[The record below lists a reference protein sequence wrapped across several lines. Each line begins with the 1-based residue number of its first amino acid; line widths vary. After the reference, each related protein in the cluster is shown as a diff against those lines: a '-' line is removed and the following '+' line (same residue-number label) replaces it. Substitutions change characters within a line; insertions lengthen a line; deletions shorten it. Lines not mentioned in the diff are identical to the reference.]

1 MREQRLERRVVIAPV
16 VESRR
21 SAGADLRGDTYAG
34 RRQSLQWLAAW
45 AGNWPAAPETRM
57 AYRLGVDVGG
67 TFTDLVLAG
76 PDGRALTRKVLSSTG
91 NYADAIVRG
100 ARDLMAAAG
109 IGAADVGELI
119 HGTTVATNA
128 ILERRGA
135 RTGLLTTA
143 GFRDLL
149 EIGRLRLARLYDID
163 FERPAP
169 LVPRRWRREV
179 TERLGPQGEVLV
191 PLDPESVRSAVDLLV
206 REGVE
211 AIAIAFLH
219 AYASDAHEQAVAAIV
234 RQRAPGVL
242 LTLSSE
248 ILPEVREF
256 ERTSTAVT
264 NAYVMPVMSRYLGS
278 LETELRGL
286 GVGAPILVMQS
297 NGGVM
302 TAASGRRR
310 PVHVIESG
318 PAAGVIATAELAR
331 RIGQPNA
338 ISIDMGGTTAKAS
351 VIEGGALKRT
361 GEFEIG
367 GAVSQGSR
375 LNRGS
380 GFLLRVPAIDIA
392 EVGAGGG
399 SIVRVDDAGQLHVGP
414 RSAGAIPGPACY
426 GQGGKEAT
434 LTDAN
439 VVLGYLHPER
449 LPSGLALDARR
460 ARDAIAEQVA
470 RPLDLPLVGA
480 AHGVY
485 LVGCARMA
493 RAVRA
498 VTIERGRDARDFV
511 LIAFGGNGPLF
522 AAEMARSLGIGT
534 VLVPPAPGV
543 FSAVGLLE
551 ADSEHHLV
559 RSVLRPL
566 SVDTI
571 EAVGVALQALER
583 EAEALLR
590 AEGYREPVATERAVD
605 LKYAGQ
611 SFELTIPLPRVWRGA
626 GGVDALAAAFAKEHE
641 RTYGHAAPGDPIQ
654 VVNLRV
660 TARLARPAARRA
672 VRIASGRTATIGG
685 SRDAHFGKG
694 HGTLATPVL
703 AREDLDARPRPGPLL
718 VDEYDA
724 TTLVPPGA
732 TAFLDPHGNILVA
745 TGARA

>member
-1 MREQRLERRVVIAPV
+1 V
-16 VESRR
+16 
-21 SAGADLRGDTYAG
+21 
-34 RRQSLQWLAAW
+34 
-45 AGNWPAAPETRM
+45 
-57 AYRLGVDVGG
+57 
-67 TFTDLVLAG
+67 LVG
-76 PDGRALTRKVLSSTG
+76 PDGHAHARKVLSSTG
-91 NYADAIVRG
+91 DYAAAIVRG
-100 ARDLMAAAG
+100 ASELLSAAG
-109 IGAADVGELI
+109 VSPGDLAELI

-179 TERLGPQGEVLV
+179 VERLGPGGEVLR
-191 PLDPESVRSAVDLLV
+191 PLDRESVRDAVTLLTQ
-206 REGVE
+206 EGVE
-211 AIAIAFLH
+211 SIAIAFLH
-219 AYASDAHEQAVAAIV
+219 AYASGAHEQAAAALV
-234 RQRAPGVL
+234 REAAPHVM

-278 LETELRGL
+278 LETELRRL

-331 RIGQPNA
+331 RIGRPNA

-351 VIEGGALKRT
+351 VIEGGELKRT

-367 GAVSQGSR
+367 GALSQGSR

-414 RSAGAIPGPACY
+414 RSAGAVPGPACY
-426 GQGGKEAT
+426 AQGGKDAT

-439 VVLGYLHPER
+439 VVLGYLHAER
-449 LPSGLALDARR
+449 LPSGLALDAALARR
-460 ARDAIAEQVA
+460 AIDEQVA
-470 RPLDLPLVGA
+470 RPLGLDLDRA

-498 VTIERGRDARDFV
+498 VTIERGRDAREFALV
-511 LIAFGGNGPLF
+511 AFGGNGPLF
-522 AAEMARSLGIGT
+522 AAEMARSLGIAT

-551 ADSEHHLV
+551 AETEHHLV

-566 SVDTI
+566 AAETAT
-571 EAVGVALQALER
+571 AVAAAIRALEA

-590 AEGYREPVATERAVD
+590 AEGYREPIAMERGVD
-605 LKYAGQ
+605 LKYEGQ
-611 SFELTIPLPRVWRGA
+611 SFELTIPVASDWS
-626 GGVDALAAAFAKEHE
+626 GGDGVEALAAAFASEHR

-660 TARLARPAARRA
+660 TARLVRPEGRPPVRLRSDRVVAGGGTRRA
-672 VRIASGRTATIGG
+672 Y
-685 SRDAHFGKG
+685 FGQER
-694 HGTLATPVL
+694 GTLATPVL
-703 AREDLDARPRPGPLL
+703 ARADLGPVARAGPLL

-724 TTLVPPGA
+724 TTLIPPGA
-732 TAFLDPHGNILVA
+732 SARLDDHGNILIE
-745 TGARA
+745 TGAAA

>member
-1 MREQRLERRVVIAPV
+1 M
-16 VESRR
+16 S
-21 SAGADLRGDTYAG
+21 
-34 RRQSLQWLAAW
+34 
-45 AGNWPAAPETRM
+45 
-57 AYRLGVDVGG
+57 YRLGVDVGG
-67 TFTDLVLAG
+67 TFTDLVLVG
-76 PDGRALTRKVLSSTG
+76 PGGRALVRKVLSSAG
-91 NYADAIVRG
+91 NYAEAIVQG
-100 ARDLMAAAG
+100 ARELMAAAA
-109 IGAADVGELI
+109 IGAPDVGELI

-135 RTGLLTTA
+135 RTGLLTTE

-163 FERPAP
+163 FERPPP

-179 TERLGPQGEVLV
+179 VERLGPRGEVLM
-191 PLDPESVRSAVDLLV
+191 PLDRESVVAAVDLLA

-211 AIAIAFLH
+211 SVAIAFLH
-219 AYASDAHEQAVAAIV
+219 AYASDAHERTAAAIV
-234 RQRAPGVL
+234 QERAPGLL

-278 LETELRGL
+278 LETELRAL

-318 PAAGVIATAELAR
+318 PAAGVIATAELTR

-367 GAVSQGSR
+367 GALSQGSR

-439 VVLGYLHPER
+439 VVLGYLHPDR
-449 LPSGLALDARR
+449 LPSGLVLDAGR

-470 RPLDLPLVGA
+470 RPLDLALEPA

-511 LIAFGGNGPLF
+511 LVAFGGSGPLF
-522 AAEMARSLGIGT
+522 AAEMARSLGIAT
-534 VLVPPAPGV
+534 VLIPPAPGV
-543 FSAVGLLE
+543 FSAIGLVE

-566 SVDTI
+566 SAET
-571 EAVGVALQALER
+571 AGGLAAALRGLER

-590 AEGYREPVATERAVD
+590 AEGYREPVVTDQSVD
-605 LKYAGQ
+605 LKYEGQ
-611 SFELTIPLPRVWRGA
+611 SFELTVPLPAGWRGSS
-626 GGVDALAAAFAKEHE
+626 GVDALAAAFAREHE
-641 RTYGHAAPGDPIQ
+641 RTYGHAAAGDPIQ

-660 TARLARPAARRA
+660 TARLVRSRVRHAVQLASERAATTGGMRRA
-672 VRIASGRTATIGG
+672 YFGRE
-685 SRDAHFGKG
+685 
-694 HGTLATPVL
+694 HGVLATPVL
-703 AREDLDARPRPGPLL
+703 ARMDLGAPPRPGPLL
-718 VDEYDA
+718 IDEYDA

-732 TAFLDPHGNILVA
+732 TACLDDHGDVRIV
-745 TGARA
+745 TGAPS

>member
-1 MREQRLERRVVIAPV
+1 MRH
-16 VESRR
+16 
-21 SAGADLRGDTYAG
+21 
-34 RRQSLQWLAAW
+34 
-45 AGNWPAAPETRM
+45 
-57 AYRLGVDVGG
+57 RLGVDVGG
-67 TFTDLVLAG
+67 TFTDLVLVG
-76 PDGRALTRKVLSSTG
+76 PEGRALTRKVLSSTG
-91 NYADAIVRG
+91 DYAQAIVHG
-100 ARDLMAAAG
+100 ARELMAAAG
-109 IGAADVGELI
+109 VGAADVDELI

-169 LVPRRWRREV
+169 LVPRRWRREI
-179 TERLGPQGEVLV
+179 TERLGPGGTVLT
-191 PLDPESVRSAVDLLV
+191 PLDPESVRAAVDFLAK
-206 REGVE
+206 EGVE
-211 AIAIAFLH
+211 ALAIAFLH
-219 AYASDAHEQAVAAIV
+219 AYARDVHEQAAAAIV
-234 RQRAPGVL
+234 RERAPAMH

-278 LETELRGL
+278 LETELRRL
-286 GVGAPILVMQS
+286 GVRAPILVMQS

-302 TAASGRRR
+302 TAASGRQR

-331 RIGQPNA
+331 RIGRPNA

-351 VIEGGALKRT
+351 VIEGGELKRT

-367 GAVSQGSR
+367 GALSQGSR

-380 GFLLRVPAIDIA
+380 GFLLRIPAIDIA

-414 RSAGAIPGPACY
+414 RSAGAVPGPACY
-426 GQGGKEAT
+426 RQGGKDAT

-449 LPSGLALDARR
+449 LPSGLALDAAR
-460 ARDAIAEQVA
+460 AREVIGEQVA
-470 RPLDLPLVGA
+470 QPLDLALEAA

-485 LVGCARMA
+485 LVGCVRMA

-511 LIAFGGNGPLF
+511 LVAFGGNGPLF
-522 AAEMARSLGIGT
+522 AAEMARSLAIGT

-551 ADSEHHLV
+551 AESEHHLV
-559 RSVLRPL
+559 RSVLRSL
-566 SVDTI
+566 SADT
-571 EAVGVALQALER
+571 ADDVAAALRALER

-590 AEGYREPVATERAVD
+590 GEGYREAVATERGVD
-605 LKYAGQ
+605 LKYEGQ
-611 SFELTIPLPRVWRGA
+611 SFELTIPLDASWRGA
-626 GGVDALAAAFAKEHE
+626 ADVETLAAAFAREHQQ
-641 RTYGHAAPGDPIQ
+641 TYGHAAPGDPIQ
-654 VVNLRV
+654 VVSLRV
-660 TARLARPAARRA
+660 TARLVRPDARRA
-672 VRIASGRTATIGG
+672 VRLASERAAPAGG
-685 SRDAHFGKG
+685 SRRAYFGRE
-694 HGTLATPVL
+694 HGMLVTPVL
-703 AREDLDARPRPGPLL
+703 ARADLDARPRPGPLL

-724 TTLVPPGA
+724 TTLVPPGT
-732 TAFLDPHGNILVA
+732 TASLDDHGNILIA
-745 TGARA
+745 TRGRA

>member
-1 MREQRLERRVVIAPV
+1 MPF
-16 VESRR
+16 
-21 SAGADLRGDTYAG
+21 
-34 RRQSLQWLAAW
+34 
-45 AGNWPAAPETRM
+45 
-57 AYRLGVDVGG
+57 RLGVDVGG
-67 TFTDLVLAG
+67 TFTDLVLVG

-91 NYADAIVRG
+91 DYAEAIVRG
-100 ARDLMAAAG
+100 ARELMAAAG
-109 IGAADVGELI
+109 VGAADVDELI

-179 TERLGPQGEVLV
+179 AERLGPGGTILT
-191 PLDPESVRSAVDLLV
+191 PLDPDSVVEAVDLLV

-219 AYASDAHEQAVAAIV
+219 AYASDAHEQAAASIV
-234 RQRAPGVL
+234 RERAPGVH

-278 LETELRGL
+278 LETELRQL
-286 GVGAPILVMQS
+286 GVRAPIL
-297 NGGVM
+297 
-302 TAASGRRR
+302 
-310 PVHVIESG
+310 VIESG

-331 RIGQPNA
+331 RIGRPNA

-351 VIEGGALKRT
+351 VIEGGELKRT

-367 GAVSQGSR
+367 GALSQGSR

-380 GFLLRVPAIDIA
+380 GFLLRIPAIDIA

-414 RSAGAIPGPACY
+414 RSAGAVPGPACY
-426 GQGGKEAT
+426 GQGGKDAT

-449 LPSGLALDARR
+449 LPSGLALDAGR
-460 ARDAIAEQVA
+460 AREVILEQVA
-470 RPLDLPLVGA
+470 RPLDLALDAA

-485 LVGCARMA
+485 LVGSVRMA

-511 LIAFGGNGPLF
+511 LVAFGGNGPLF
-522 AAEMARSLGIGT
+522 AAEMARSLSIGT

-551 ADSEHHLV
+551 AESEHHLV

-566 SVDTI
+566 SADT
-571 EAVGVALQALER
+571 ADGVAAALAALER

-590 AEGYREPVATERAVD
+590 AEGYREAVGTERGVD
-605 LKYAGQ
+605 LKYEGQ
-611 SFELTIPLPRVWRGA
+611 SFELTIPVGGDWRGA
-626 GGVDALAAAFAKEHE
+626 ADVDALAAAFAREHE

-654 VVNLRV
+654 VVSLRV
-660 TARLARPAARRA
+660 TARLVRPAARRA
-672 VRIASGRTATIGG
+672 VRLGSERAAAAGGARRAYFGRE
-685 SRDAHFGKG
+685 
-694 HGTLATPVL
+694 HGTLSTPVV
-703 AREDLDARPRPGPLL
+703 ARADLDARPRPGPLL
-718 VDEYDA
+718 IDEYDA
-724 TTLVPPGA
+724 TTLVPPGT
-732 TAFLDPHGNILVA
+732 TAALDGHGNILIA
-745 TGARA
+745 TGGRA